1 MDRKQVTGSPTFKGR
16 EFHKGMNTRRC
27 RWLGT
32 ILKSVHAERTAS
44 EGKDLGLP
52 RKSKGYSPATLM
64 PYGCRSLIMATPQSS
79 CFSLSHSVS
88 CEPGLTSENDLF
100 SFSAIR
106 NLISLWM
113 RKVSRKRLLL
123 LILVLARLTQPCGQL
138 RKEGPLQMLSR
149 SLVEIPPPWRGQ
161 VWGKCDNNHE
171 LDARLI
177 YSWGI

>member
-1 MDRKQVTGSPTFKGR
+1 MVVQQSSQPNFIAFPSQTPSPSPYPPLPFFMDRKQVTGSPTFKGR

-106 NLISLWM
+106 NLIGL
-113 RKVSRKRLLL
+113 
-123 LILVLARLTQPCGQL
+123 
-138 RKEGPLQMLSR
+138 
-149 SLVEIPPPWRGQ
+149 
-161 VWGKCDNNHE
+161 
-171 LDARLI
+171 
-177 YSWGI
+177 